1 MSGKQLSIIIPARN
15 EDWLQKTIDDIFE
28 HSEADT
34 EVLVGLDGYSPFL
47 LARENLQFFY
57 QEKAIGQRALM
68 NELAHKAKGKY
79 LMKCDAH
86 VSFSQGF
93 DRIMLED
100 MEEDITLVPALGNLY
115 VYDYVCDSCAC
126 RHYQGVEPK
135 ECERCKEDRFHKE
148 LVWEINHKPIRSNFV
163 FDTALIFQ
171 YAPEDKE
178 EEINE
183 TLSIQGSGFM
193 VSRKKYWEL
202 GLADEAFGSW
212 GQQGTEVALKT
223 WLSGGKVFC
232 TRKAYMGHFFRTPTG
247 FPYPITYEKIKHAQD
262 YSKDIF
268 LENKWPKQIMPLS
281 DLIEKFKPLPDWHNT
296 SGEDVLKKV
305 LEEGNKFKSGLNKP
319 SG

>member
-135 ECERCKEDRFHKE
+135 ECERCKEE
-148 LVWEINHKPIRSNFV
+148 
-163 FDTALIFQ
+163 
-171 YAPEDKE
+171 
-178 EEINE
+178 
-183 TLSIQGSGFM
+183 G
-193 VSRKKYWEL
+193 RKIL
-202 GLADEAFGSW
+202 
-212 GQQGTEVALKT
+212 Q
-223 WLSGGKVFC
+223 
-232 TRKAYMGHFFRTPTG
+232 
-247 FPYPITYEKIKHAQD
+247 
-262 YSKDIF
+262 
-268 LENKWPKQIMPLS
+268 
-281 DLIEKFKPLPDWHNT
+281 
-296 SGEDVLKKV
+296 
-305 LEEGNKFKSGLNKP
+305 
-319 SG
+319 